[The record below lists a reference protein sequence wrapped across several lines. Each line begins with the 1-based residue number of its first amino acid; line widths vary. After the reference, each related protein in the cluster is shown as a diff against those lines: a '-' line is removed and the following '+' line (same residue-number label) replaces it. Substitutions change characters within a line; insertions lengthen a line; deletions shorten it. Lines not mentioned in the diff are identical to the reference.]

1 MFPQFKT
8 NEKLLNKLKE
18 KLIKVGI
25 IIIFQ
30 IHSLNYFFWKEKIS
44 SMQLC
49 LSHLVDLS
57 LGRPELVNGEH
68 FNILHT
74 LLHVVLKKL
83 NLSDAPIEISDEHA
97 EKAQRIL
104 NELPKE
110 PSICFKE
117 VSVFKL
123 NNYF

>member
-1 MFPQFKT
+1 MQKS
-8 NEKLLNKLKE
+8 
-18 KLIKVGI
+18 
-25 IIIFQ
+25 
-30 IHSLNYFFWKEKIS
+30 HSVERTKIL

-57 LGRPELVNGEH
+57 LGKPEMMKGEN

-83 NLSDAPIEISDEHA
+83 NLSDAPVEINNEHA
-97 EKAQRIL
+97 ERAQGML

-117 VSVFKL
+117 VGKKVIYQNL
-123 NNYF
+123 LH

>member
-1 MFPQFKT
+1 
-8 NEKLLNKLKE
+8 
-18 KLIKVGI
+18 
-25 IIIFQ
+25 
-30 IHSLNYFFWKEKIS
+30 
-44 SMQLC
+44 MQLC

-57 LGRPELVNGEH
+57 LGKPELMKGEN

-83 NLSDAPIEISDEHA
+83 NLSDAPVEINNEHA
-97 EKAQRIL
+97 ERAQGML

-117 VSVFKL
+117 VRIKL
-123 NNYF
+123 FNKFIFY